1 MHLEKA
7 KITFVSDTYT
17 VTNKRTGV
25 PSYHRDFVAQWFD
38 NTTGR
43 YCSLLFTLIEHLS
56 VMSQLAVGKLV
67 TLDFQ
72 LVANEWK
79 GKHFNNTR
87 ILGDSIQIFAAISSQ
102 IVDPPKEP
110 RKVQFINNNK

>member
-7 KITFVSDTYT
+7 KITFVSDSYT

-43 YCSLLFTLIEHLS
+43 YCSLLFTLIEPLS
-56 VMSQLAVGKLV
+56 IMSQLAVGKLV

-79 GKHFNNTR
+79 GKHLNNTR
-87 ILGDSIQIFAAISSQ
+87 ILGDSIQIFADISSQ